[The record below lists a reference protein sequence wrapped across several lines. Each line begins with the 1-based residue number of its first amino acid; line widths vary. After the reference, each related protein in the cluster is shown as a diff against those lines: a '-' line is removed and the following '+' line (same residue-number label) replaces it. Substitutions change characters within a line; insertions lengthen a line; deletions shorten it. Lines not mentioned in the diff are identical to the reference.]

1 MAKPAILTVD
11 DEPAVLGAVERD
23 LRKHYGSNYRV
34 LRADSG
40 ATALDALQK
49 LKLRD
54 DPVALL
60 LVDQRMPQM
69 DGMSLLKEAIKL
81 FPDSKRVLLT
91 AYADTEAA
99 IKAINEVKLDY
110 YLMKP
115 WDPPE
120 DNLYPVL
127 DDLLSDWWAN
137 SNPPF
142 DGVRLVG
149 HRWSATSHEVRDF
162 LARNQIP
169 YRWLDIELDE
179 EAKQLAAAANLQ
191 PNQLPLVLLTDGT
204 QLVQPT
210 TSELAE
216 KVGLRMRA
224 GLPFY
229 DLIIVGG
236 GPAGLAAAVYGASE
250 GLKTLLVEREAPG
263 GQAGMSS
270 RIENYLGF
278 PSGLSGADL
287 ARRAV
292 AQASRFGTEILTPQE
307 VSGLRVDDPY
317 RYVKLS
323 DGTEISC
330 HALVIATGVTYRRLD
345 VAGADALTGAGIY
358 YGAARSEALS
368 YKGEDVYIVGGANSA
383 GQAAM
388 HFSQYAR
395 SVTMIVRGD
404 SLTKGMSQ
412 YLVDQIAATPNI
424 GAIYNSNVTGVSGEE
439 RLETITIANS
449 ATRESQTVPTHAL
462 LVFIGAMPH
471 TEWAS
476 GVLLRDELGFILTGT
491 DLLKEGKRPTGW
503 NLKRDPFWLE
513 SCVPGVLVAGDV
525 RHMSVKRIAS
535 SVGEGAMAVQFVHQ
549 YLSGL

>member
-23 LRKHYGSNYRV
+23 LRKYYGSRYRV
-34 LRADSG
+34 LRAESG

-54 DPVALL
+54 DPVAML

-69 DGMSLLKEAIKL
+69 DGMSFLKEAIKL
-81 FPDSKRVLLT
+81 YPDSKRALLT

-120 DNLYPVL
+120 ENLYPVL
-127 DDLLSDWWAN
+127 DDLLSDWWATY
-137 SNPPF
+137 SPPF
-142 DGVRLVG
+142 EGVRIVG
-149 HRWSATSHEVRDF
+149 NRWAPQSHEAKDF

-179 EAKQLAAAANLQ
+179 EATQLMEAAGIEAG
-191 PNQLPLVLLTDGT
+191 QLPLVLMPDGT

-210 TSELAE
+210 NAQIGE
-216 KVGLRMRA
+216 KVGLRVRA

-278 PSGLSGADL
+278 PSGLSGSDL

-292 AQASRFGTEILTPQE
+292 TQATRFGTEILTPQE
-307 VSGLRVDDPY
+307 VAGLRVEDPY

-323 DGTEISC
+323 DGSEVSC
-330 HALVIATGVTYRRLD
+330 HALVIATGVTYRKLN
-345 VAGADALTGAGIY
+345 APGIEELTGAGVY
-358 YGAARSEALS
+358 YGAARSEAPG
-368 YKGEDVYIVGGANSA
+368 YKGEDVYIIGGANSA

-388 HFSQYAR
+388 HFSQYAK
-395 SVTMIVRGD
+395 SVNLIVRAD

-412 YLVDQIAATPNI
+412 YLVDQIEATPNI
-424 GAIYNSNVTGVSGEE
+424 SAIYNSNVTAASGEG
-439 RLETITIANS
+439 RLEAITITDAS
-449 ATRESQTVPTHAL
+449 TGESRTVPTHAL
-462 LVFIGAMPH
+462 LIFIGAQPH
-471 TEWAS
+471 TEWVA
-476 GVLLRDELGFILTGT
+476 GVLERDEVGFILTGT
-491 DLLKEGKRPTGW
+491 DLLKGGKRPANWT
-503 NLKRDPFWLE
+503 LKRDPYWLE
-513 SCVPGVLVAGDV
+513 SSVPGVLIAGDV

-535 SVGEGAMAVQFVHQ
+535 SVGEGSMAVQFVHQ

>member
-1 MAKPAILTVD
+1 MAKPAILAVD

-23 LRKHYGSNYRV
+23 LRKYYGSKYRV

-54 DPVALL
+54 DPVALF

-69 DGMSLLKEAIKL
+69 DGMSFLKEAIKL
-81 FPDSKRVLLT
+81 FPDSKRALLT

-99 IKAINEVKLDY
+99 IKAINEIKLDY

-127 DDLLSDWWAN
+127 DDLLSDWWATA
-137 SNPPF
+137 SPPF
-142 DGVRLVG
+142 EGVRLVG
-149 HRWSATSHEVRDF
+149 HRWSPQSHDVRDF

-179 EAKQLAAAANLQ
+179 EAKQLAEAADVQ
-191 PNQLPLVLLTDGT
+191 PSQLPLVLLPDGT

-210 TSELAE
+210 NAQLGE
-216 KVGLRMRA
+216 KVGLRVRA

-236 GPAGLAAAVYGASE
+236 GPAGLAAAVYGSSE
-250 GLKTLLVEREAPG
+250 GLKTLLIEREAPG

-292 AQASRFGTEILTPQE
+292 AQAARFGTEILTPQE
-307 VSGLRVDDPY
+307 VAGLRVDDPY
-317 RYVKLS
+317 RYVKLA
-323 DGTEISC
+323 DGPEISC
-330 HALVIATGVTYRRLD
+330 HALVIATGVTYRKLN
-345 VAGADALTGAGIY
+345 VPGIDALTGAGVY
-358 YGAARSEALS
+358 YGAARSEAPS

-388 HFSQYAR
+388 HFAQYAG
-395 SVTMIVRGD
+395 SVTLIVRSD
-404 SLTKGMSQ
+404 SLARGMSQ
-412 YLVDQIAATPNI
+412 YLVDQIEATPNI
-424 GAIYNSNVTGVSGEE
+424 KARYNSNVTAVSGEG
-439 RLETITIANS
+439 RLETITITDAN
-449 ATRESQTVPTHAL
+449 TGESQTVPTHAL
-462 LVFIGAMPH
+462 LIFIGAQPH
-471 TEWAS
+471 TEWVA
-476 GVLLRDELGFILTGT
+476 GVLERDEVGFILTGN
-491 DLLKEGKRPTGW
+491 DLLKGGKRPPNW
-503 NLKRDPFWLE
+503 NLKRDPYWLE
-513 SCVPGVLVAGDV
+513 SSVPGVLVAGDV

-535 SVGEGAMAVQFVHQ
+535 SVGEGAMAVQFIHQ